1 MSCNITEAPNSWLY
15 KKNVVWLTIVS
26 RLYTFIDTYYVNSD
40 NVSAG
45 GARASSYVYP
55 TLYLNSNIKIT
66 SGDGSSENPYRL
78 SI

>member
-1 MSCNITEAPNSWLY
+1 MFLKDQKVGYIKNNIGMY
-15 KKNVVWLTIVS
+15 MIVN
-26 RLYTFIDTYYVNSD
+26 RLYNTRDIYAVNAYGA
-40 NVSAG
+40 NVQFG
-45 GARASSYVYP
+45 GANGTNFVYP